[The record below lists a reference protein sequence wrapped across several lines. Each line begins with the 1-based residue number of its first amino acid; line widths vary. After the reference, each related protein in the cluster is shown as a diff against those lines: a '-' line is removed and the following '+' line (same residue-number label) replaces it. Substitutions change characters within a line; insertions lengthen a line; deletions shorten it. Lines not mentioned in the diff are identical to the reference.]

1 MSKWKLSEAITEE
14 DLVGM
19 GFTKLW
25 DNHAAYQIGGLINY
39 IVVRFDED
47 NYRDVDFFIDEQF
60 AGWYEIAETLTK
72 FIEEKLIYEVAE

>member
-25 DNHAAYQIGGLINY
+25 DNHIAYQIGGVFNC

-47 NYRDVDFFIDEQF
+47 NYRNVEFTIDSKIDDCK
-60 AGWYEIAETLTK
+60 EILETLTK
-72 FIEEKLIYEVAE
+72 FIEEKIIYEVE